1 MFHERRSAAPDK
13 TKSGRRV
20 APFWGDRRAGPERGE
35 SAGAPR
41 SFSASAQNSCNSE
54 VRAPEAYRNA
64 DRLLLID
71 EVGDLRTIAL
81 ERDALLAQN
90 DVLCGA
96 NEKLVVAT
104 IEAQNLRD
112 EAEAVNQRQS
122 EFLAMLAHELRN
134 PLAPIS
140 MAGSMLA
147 KLQSPT
153 PQLLHV
159 QEIINR
165 QVKQLS
171 CLLDGLLDAARIT
184 SGKITLQR
192 QPIILAEQLTIAMET
207 VQSCVA
213 ERGQRLELHVPS
225 EKIVLDADPIRM
237 VQVFSNLLVNAS
249 KFTPDNGK
257 IVLSAWL
264 ADDKVVITVADNGA
278 GIAADVIPNIFAL
291 FTQGPRS
298 LARSEGGLGIGLNVV
313 RQVVEMHSGTVEASS
328 EGIGHGSVFTVT
340 LPYRDTPRDVQA
352 KLPRRVARGC
362 HRILLVEDNRDAS
375 EMLAMLLL
383 AEGHSVVTAFD
394 GPTGLAAAHAQ
405 HFDVLICDIG
415 LPGLSGYDV
424 LRGVRAC
431 ADANIPFAI
440 ALSGYGQGEDLACG
454 IAAGFER
461 HLVKPVD
468 TGVLSDL
475 LASLPAPPGSIELM
489 EKPVRRALTE

>member
-1 MFHERRSAAPDK
+1 MSHDRRSAAPNR
-13 TKSGRRV
+13 TGSGWRV
-20 APFWGDRRAGPERGE
+20 TPFWGDRRANPECRE
-35 SAGAPR
+35 SVGKPHLFLARAHE
-41 SFSASAQNSCNSE
+41 SCNAE
-54 VRAPEAYRNA
+54 VRMIEAYRNA
-64 DRLLLID
+64 ERRLLIE
-71 EVGDLRTIAL
+71 EVGRLRKIAL
-81 ERDALLAQN
+81 ERDALSAQN
-90 DVLCGA
+90 EVLCGA

-104 IEAQNLRD
+104 IDAQNLRD
-112 EAEAVNQRQS
+112 EAEAVNHRQS

-184 SGKITLQR
+184 SGKITLQH
-192 QPIILAEQLTIAMET
+192 QPIMLADQLTIAMET

-225 EKIVLDADPIRM
+225 EDIMLDADPIRL

-249 KFTPDNGK
+249 KFTPDHGK

-264 ADDKVVITVADNGA
+264 ADDKVIITVADNGA
-278 GIAADVIPNIFAL
+278 GMAADVIPSIFSL

-313 RQVVEMHSGTVEASS
+313 RQVVEMHSGTVQASS
-328 EGIGHGSVFTVT
+328 EGLGHGSVFTVT
-340 LPYRDTPRDVQA
+340 LPYRATPRDVQVE
-352 KLPRRVARGC
+352 LPRKVARGC

-375 EMLAMLLL
+375 EMLEMLLL

-431 ADANIPFAI
+431 VDANIPFAI
-440 ALSGYGQGEDLACG
+440 ALSGYGQAEDLACG
-454 IAAGFER
+454 IAAGFDR

-468 TGVLSDL
+468 IGVLSDL
-475 LASLPAPPGSIELM
+475 LASLA
-489 EKPVRRALTE
+489 A